1 MSLDL
6 ICLDADDTLWHNM
19 RFFNEAFAEFGAM
32 FSDVAAP
39 DLVTRALN
47 DVEAR
52 HRSLYGFG
60 AKGLTLSM
68 VETAMHF
75 FDGTVPGPLL
85 ARILEMGRY
94 LLSHPVELLDDV
106 SETIEQI
113 AAWGPL
119 VLVTK
124 GDLLH
129 QESKLAASGLG
140 ALFTGVEIVSD
151 KSVGTYRHVFTK
163 YRAQP
168 ARCLMVGD
176 SMRSDILPAL
186 EAGAWAAYIPQPGAW
201 ELERADPP
209 RSRTRY
215 RQVDRL
221 ADIPAL
227 IEDIHRLH

>member
-1 MSLDL
+1 MPLDL

-19 RFFNEAFAEFGAM
+19 RFFNDAFAEFGAM

-39 DLVTRALN
+39 DLVTNALN
-47 DVEAR
+47 EVEAR

-68 VETAMHF
+68 IETAMHF
-75 FDGTVPGPLL
+75 FDGAVPGPLL

-106 SETIEQI
+106 RETVEQI
-113 AAWGPL
+113 AASGPL

-140 ALFTGVEIVSD
+140 AHFTGVEIVSD
-151 KSVGTYRHVFTK
+151 KSVDTYRHVFAK

-168 ARCLMVGD
+168 ARCLMVGIPCGRT
-176 SMRSDILPAL
+176 SSPRWRRGPGPPISPNPARGSWN
-186 EAGAWAAYIPQPGAW
+186 APIRRNRGPAI
-201 ELERADPP
+201 
-209 RSRTRY
+209 
-215 RQVDRL
+215 DRWTGW
-221 ADIPAL
+221 PMFP
-227 IEDIHRLH
+227 H

>member
-1 MSLDL
+1 MPLDL

-19 RFFNEAFAEFGAM
+19 RFFNDAFAEFGAM

-39 DLVTRALN
+39 DLVTNALN
-47 DVEAR
+47 EVEAR

-68 VETAMHF
+68 IETAMHF
-75 FDGTVPGPLL
+75 FDGAVPGPLL

-106 SETIEQI
+106 RETVERI
-113 AAWGPL
+113 AASGPL

-129 QESKLAASGLG
+129 QKSKLAASGLG

-151 KSVGTYRHVFTK
+151 KSVDTYRHVFAK

-209 RSRTRY
+209 QSRARY

-221 ADIPAL
+221 ADVPAL
-227 IEDIHRLH
+227 IEEIFRLH